1 MLTIEDRVK
10 ALATADR
17 TEAVKTIGLFLTEL
31 EKGSVRAA
39 TRDEDGVWQPN
50 ACVKEGILAAFRFG
64 VLAEFASG
72 SLSFID
78 KDTIPARR
86 FKVLDGVRIVPG
98 GSSIRRSSTV
108 LPSIRTRPGACKNTV
123 IATGPRVALDARLT

>member
-10 ALATADR
+10 ALSNADR

-31 EKGSVRAA
+31 EKGAVRAA
-39 TRDEDGVWQPN
+39 VRDEDGVWTPN
-50 ACVKEGILAAFRFG
+50 TWVKEGILAAFRFG

-72 SLSFID
+72 ALSFID

-86 FKVLDGVRIVPG
+86 FKVQDGVRVVPG
-98 GSSIRRSSTV
+98 GSSIRR
-108 LPSIRTRPGACKNTV
+108 GAY
-123 IATGPRVALDARLT
+123 I